1 MTVFSSMLTQA
12 VSFSGN
18 WAGGAQ
24 AADNPYAQYS
34 SLIFL
39 VVMFALFYFILIRP
53 QQKKQKERN
62 KMLSSLSRGD
72 QVVTIG
78 GLHGTI
84 DSILDEKV
92 VLKVGDGVRLTFDRA
107 AIGSVQKKTTATETK
122 DASK

>member
-1 MTVFSSMLTQA
+1 MD
-12 VSFSGN
+12 
-18 WAGGAQ
+18 WASGAQ
-24 AADNPYAQYS
+24 ATDNPYAQYT

-62 KMLSSLSRGD
+62 KMLATLARGD

-84 DSILDEKV
+84 DSILDDKV
-92 VLKVGDGVRLTFDRA
+92 VLKVGDGMRLTFDRA
-107 AIGSVQKKTTATETK
+107 AIGSVQKKTSAGDTK
-122 DASK
+122 KD

>member
-1 MTVFSSMLTQA
+1 M
-12 VSFSGN
+12 
-18 WAGGAQ
+18 
-24 AADNPYAQYS
+24 
-34 SLIFL
+34 FL

-92 VLKVGDGVRLTFDRA
+92 ILKVGDGVRLTFDRA

>member
-1 MTVFSSMLTQA
+1 MMTMFEGMTSSALMQA
-12 VSFSGN
+12 MD
-18 WAGGAQ
+18 WASGAQ
-24 AADNPYAQYS
+24 ATDNPYAQYT

-62 KMLSSLSRGD
+62 KMLATLARGD

-84 DSILDEKV
+84 DSILDDKV
-92 VLKVGDGVRLTFDRA
+92 VLKVGDGMRLTFDRA
-107 AIGSVQKKTTATETK
+107 AIGSVQKKTSAGDTK
-122 DASK
+122 KD